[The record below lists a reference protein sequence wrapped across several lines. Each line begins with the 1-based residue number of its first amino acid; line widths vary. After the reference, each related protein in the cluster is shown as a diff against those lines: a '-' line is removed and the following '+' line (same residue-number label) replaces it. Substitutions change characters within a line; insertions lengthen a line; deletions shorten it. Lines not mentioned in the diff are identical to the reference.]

1 MTIWEIDKAMYDIV
15 KEKYEE
21 CQSRLDDVPKENKNE
36 RKALIIE
43 REMYGLCNRAGLL
56 VYTPGEREKAL
67 AFRQRVIGKILQRY
81 TKLNEVFA
89 QLDEE
94 EKKGIWKNVKAMTI
108 SRLGHL
114 LLNSSD
120 NIIISAFVGISWVGL
135 LSNFTLIVDAVTG
148 VLSQITHAMSASI
161 GNFFVQK
168 GKKSGYELFK
178 KVDFMNFWLY
188 K

>member
-1 MTIWEIDKAMYDIV
+1 MYDIV
-15 KEKYEE
+15 KGKYEE

-94 EKKGIWKNVKAMTI
+94 EKKQFIAALQAEIFMRDQIVNPYHTEFEAAKAAGDTKNILELQIKIGSCENVFKAWEAWRI
-108 SRLGHL
+108 ENNVYPKILSE
-114 LLNSSD
+114 
-120 NIIISAFVGISWVGL
+120 GL
-135 LSNFTLIVDAVTG
+135 
-148 VLSQITHAMSASI
+148 
-161 GNFFVQK
+161 K
-168 GKKSGYELFK
+168 
-178 KVDFMNFWLY
+178 
-188 K
+188 